1 MIVRDSEND
10 IGHVTEMKIAEK
22 RRRLKRRRFDTVNND
37 MKH

>member
-1 MIVRDSEND
+1 MIVRDSEKD

-22 RRRLKRRRFDTVNND
+22 RRLKRRRFDTVNND